1 VRLFDPEYTDIKVH
15 WAPHRYPYTKMIKI
29 FEETVKFISRK
40 NFKTAFT
47 TVEESISYVPK
58 I

>member
-1 VRLFDPEYTDIKVH
+1 
-15 WAPHRYPYTKMIKI
+15 MIKI

-40 NFKTAFT
+40 HFKTAFT